1 MARQRR
7 DAGADGTDELNL
19 APFMNMVVILIP
31 MLLLSVVFIKIGVIN
46 ITAPKLSVGP
56 PSEEQPEKEEEP
68 LNLTI
73 AISSEGFRIAA
84 KAATLPEMEGCPR
97 PGPTI
102 CLEKQDVDVAAKFE
116 SAQKA
121 FENGNTA
128 AGTKAIE
135 EGMAAFNFREL
146 YNRLAKIKKEYPEET
161 IVNLSADSDMPYAV
175 LVRVMDVARY
185 KLKKDSYSQT
195 SAFWEADYKKA
206 GDNYAELFN
215 DPVLSVVQ

>member
-7 DAGADGTDELNL
+7 DVEAGSDELDL

-56 PSEEQPEKEEEP
+56 PSEEQPEKDEEP

-73 AISSEGFRIAA
+73 AVNNKGFRIAA
-84 KAATLPEMEGCPR
+84 KAATLPEMEGCPK

-102 CLEKQDVDVAAKFE
+102 CLEDQEVDVAAKFQE
-116 SAQKA
+116 AKKS
-121 FENGNTA
+121 FEKGNET
-128 AGTKAIE
+128 AGTKALNQA
-135 EGMAAFNFREL
+135 MNAYNFREL
-146 YNRLAKIKKEYPEET
+146 YNKLVKIKKEYPEET
-161 IVNLSADSDMPYAV
+161 IVNMSADADIPYAM
-175 LVRVMDVARY
+175 LVRVMDVTRY
-185 KLKKDSYSQT
+185 KLEKDSYSKT
-195 SAFWEADYKKA
+195 SAFWEGNYKKK
-206 GDNYAELFN
+206 GNQYAELFN